1 MGGFRFWA
9 SCGMI
14 VKYACT
20 RSLMDRTEASDAFN
34 AGSIPVGCIEKYK
47 KYPLERGNIEVLVMK
62 KKNNK
67 NDLLN
72 WRNEK
77 KSIIAFLEDNK
88 KLLMPIILGVAVI
101 VTVAIALSA
110 NHRAV
115 KAAATD
121 ENAKQEELYAVT
133 DATMSEEEN
142 PEVNALIEKYY
153 KASADGDAD
162 TIKQIYKGLDD
173 TEVLKAVAA
182 SDYIE
187 TFENIKV
194 YSKPGP
200 VEGSCITYVYNEV
213 KLYDYDKPVPGLE
226 TFYIC
231 TAEDGSLYMSRDIA
245 DEAVLQYIK
254 QVNVQADVIDLNNKV
269 ATQYNEMVQGDEK
282 LAEILNNMRS
292 GLQISVGEALASAQ
306 AANESEES
314 AAEASSEEKEEEPET
329 ITQYTI
335 KATSVINIRSSD
347 SETAEVIGKTETNQ
361 EFKQLEARANGWSK
375 IEYEG
380 KEAFVK
386 TEFFEVVGEE
396 TIEAPKNDD
405 SDTQEADTEEKAE
418 NTDTSENKDEKAE
431 DTSDNK
437 AEGKSSSI
445 SKGKHEVTDTVK
457 LRKEQNTDCDV
468 LATIYKAETVN
479 VVEVGSEWS
488 KVEFKNKTGY
498 IKTEFIK
505 E

>member
-1 MGGFRFWA
+1 MKR
-9 SCGMI
+9 
-14 VKYACT
+14 
-20 RSLMDRTEASDAFN
+20 
-34 AGSIPVGCIEKYK
+34 K
-47 KYPLERGNIEVLVMK
+47 K
-62 KKNNK
+62 NK

-115 KAAATD
+115 KEAATND
-121 ENAKQEELYAVT
+121 NAAQEDLYAVK
-133 DATMSEEEN
+133 DATMVEETNSEII
-142 PEVNALIEKYY
+142 ALIEKYY
-153 KASADGDAD
+153 AAAAEGDKEV
-162 TIKQIYKGLDD
+162 IKEIYKGLDE

-182 SDYIE
+182 SGYIE
-187 TFENIKV
+187 SFGNIKV
-194 YSKPGP
+194 YTKPGP
-200 VEGSCITYVYNEV
+200 VEGSYIAYVYNEA
-213 KLYDYDKPVPGLE
+213 KLIDYDKPVPGLD
-226 TFYIC
+226 TMYIC
-231 TAEDGSLYMSRDIA
+231 TAEDGSFYINGDIT
-245 DEAVLQYIK
+245 DEAEIQYIK

-269 ATQYNEMVQGDEK
+269 ASQYNEMVNADEQ
-282 LAEILNNMRS
+282 LAELIDKMRS
-292 GLQISVGEALASAQ
+292 ELPISVGEALASAQ
-306 AANESEES
+306 ASNEAEES
-314 AAEASSEEKEEEPET
+314 AAEASSEEVEEAPET

-380 KEAFVK
+380 REAFVK

-396 TIEAPKNDD
+396 TVEAPK
-405 SDTQEADTEEKAE
+405 TEETTEEADTQDNTEEE
-418 NTDTSENKDEKAE
+418 NTDSNNEEKAE
-431 DTSDNK
+431 DTSDK
-437 AEGKSSSI
+437 KDEGKSSSI